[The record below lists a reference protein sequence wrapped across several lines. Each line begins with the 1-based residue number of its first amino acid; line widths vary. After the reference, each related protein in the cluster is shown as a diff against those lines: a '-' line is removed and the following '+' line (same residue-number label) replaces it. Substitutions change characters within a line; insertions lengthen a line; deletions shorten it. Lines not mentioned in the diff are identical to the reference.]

1 MGARI
6 HWDEGR
12 KKWFVRV
19 YDAGRQYKRYIGR
32 DREEAQAVANVIN
45 ADLDRVSEYSQV
57 VFPPRG
63 PVNGEDG
70 LRWWLANYRFK
81 RSTNDLNRSCVSGH
95 PEVEAS

>member
-1 MGARI
+1 MGAKI

-19 YDAGRQYKRYIGR
+19 YEGGRQYKRYIGR
-32 DREEAQAVANVIN
+32 DRGEAQAVADVIN
-45 ADLDRVSEYSQV
+45 ADLDRVSEYSHV
-57 VFPPRG
+57 VFSPRR

-81 RSTNDLNRSCVSGH
+81 RSTHDLNRGRIEN
-95 PEVEAS
+95 P